1 MDDIVKKALQKWPN
15 VPACRG
21 WLGLDARGHWYLR
34 DDATQAA
41 GPFPSSRGSLL
52 AHEKLIDFIGRNYEP
67 DGAGQWYF
75 QNGPQRVYVELEVT
89 PWVWRIQP
97 DLSVVSHTGV
107 PVTARECLEDEQ
119 GRVYLVT
126 DLGLGLV
133 HSNDTTLAA
142 QAIDAGAWTH
152 SAVAAAHLPQRFGYV
167 MSPAANGSVHP
178 SH

>member
-1 MDDIVKKALQKWPN
+1 MDDIVKKALEKWPN

-34 DDATQAA
+34 DDATQAS
-41 GPFPSSRGSLL
+41 GPFPSVRGSLL
-52 AHEKLIDFIGRNYEP
+52 AHEKLIDFIGRNYEA
-67 DGAGQWYF
+67 DASGQWYF
-75 QNGPQRVYVELEVT
+75 QNGPQRVYVELELA

-107 PVTARECLEDEQ
+107 PATARRCLVDEQ

-133 HSNDTTLAA
+133 HSNDTALVA
-142 QAIDAGAWTH
+142 QAIEAGVWTPTEVA
-152 SAVAAAHLPQRFGYV
+152 SAQLPERFGYV
-167 MSPAANGSVHP
+167 MSPVASGHIP
-178 SH
+178 RPP

>member
-1 MDDIVKKALQKWPN
+1 MDDIVKKALEKWPN
-15 VPACRG
+15 VPACSG

-41 GPFPSSRGSLL
+41 GRFPSSRGSLL

-67 DGAGQWYF
+67 DASGQWYF

-89 PWVWRIQP
+89 PWVWRIEP
-97 DLSVVSHTGV
+97 DLSVVSHTGT
-107 PVTARECLEDEQ
+107 PATARQCLVDEQ

-133 HSNDTTLAA
+133 HSNDTALAA
-142 QAIDAGAWTH
+142 QAIDSGSWVPAD
-152 SAVAAAHLPQRFGYV
+152 VIAAQLPGRFGYV
-167 MSPAANGSVHP
+167 MSPAASGHL
-178 SH
+178 HARL